1 MKICTCG
8 ASPRRVERV
17 CAGASGG
24 LVEVRGGAGGASRCG
39 FGCVRRSHDASH
51 AGARRGA
58 VVGEVRWFSA
68 EAREVVKSVRCATC
82 GKACIVRRTRSLILL
97 ELHNHKIISQNSPNA
112 TADRPSDRRPDAHAD
127 PRREREPSME
137 PSGVWRPRPQRV
149 RNGDAR
155 AGGRKCGLSGESR
168 RRTGAERHT
177 PSAIGIALGSCA
189 CNCKAVRSHL

>member
-58 VVGEVRWFSA
+58 VVGEVRWFGRGS
-68 EAREVVKSVRCATC
+68 RGRQKRPLCDMRKSVHREEDSFVSSLHDNLKTRTWTPGDPGRGPECRERDESRAESVS
-82 GKACIVRRTRSLILL
+82 GDRVRSA
-97 ELHNHKIISQNSPNA
+97 SA
-112 TADRPSDRRPDAHAD
+112 TAT
-127 PRREREPSME
+127 RER
-137 PSGVWRPRPQRV
+137 
-149 RNGDAR
+149 
-155 AGGRKCGLSGESR
+155 GRKCARTQWGVP
-168 RRTGAERHT
+168 TGAPPSVTVT
-177 PSAIGIALGSCA
+177 PSRFRLRA
-189 CNCKAVRSHL
+189 CKL

>member
-97 ELHNHKIISQNSPNA
+97 ELHKIISKLAERDRGPAVRPETGRARGPETRARAEHGAERSLE
-112 TADRPSDRRPDAHAD
+112 TASAA
-127 PRREREPSME
+127 
-137 PSGVWRPRPQRV
+137 RPQR
-149 RNGDAR
+149 RR
-155 AGGRKCGLSGESR
+155 ASEAESADSVGSPDGGRAS
-168 RRTGAERHT
+168 HT
-177 PSAIGIALGSCA
+177 VSDWDCA
-189 CNCKAVRSHL
+189 WKLRM

>member
-39 FGCVRRSHDASH
+39 FGCVLCSHDASH

-82 GKACIVRRTRSLILL
+82 GKACIVRRTRSLISIKL
-97 ELHNHKIISQNSPNA
+97 ESHKNNLKTRTTGRPTGDRTRTRTRDARAEHGAERSLE
-112 TADRPSDRRPDAHAD
+112 TASAA
-127 PRREREPSME
+127 
-137 PSGVWRPRPQRV
+137 RPQR
-149 RNGDAR
+149 RR
-155 AGGRKCGLSGESR
+155 ASRERSRKCGLSSGESR
-168 RRTGAERHT
+168 RG
-177 PSAIGIALGSCA
+177 PSVTHRQRL
-189 CNCKAVRSHL
+189 RLRM

>member
-58 VVGEVRWFSA
+58 VVGEVRWFGRGSRGRQKRPLCDMRKSVHRKENSFVSSLHETNLKTRTTRIPDADPSA
-68 EAREVVKSVRCATC
+68 ESRAE
-82 GKACIVRRTRSLILL
+82 
-97 ELHNHKIISQNSPNA
+97 
-112 TADRPSDRRPDAHAD
+112 
-127 PRREREPSME
+127 
-137 PSGVWRPRPQRV
+137 SGLRRPRPQRV
-149 RNGDAR
+149 RDGDAR
-155 AGGRKCGLSGESR
+155 ARPKV
-168 RRTGAERHT
+168 RTQWGVPTGAAERHT
-177 PSAIGIALGSCA
+177 THRRDSDCA
-189 CNCKAVRSHL
+189 HVNCNCKAVRSPMT

>member
-24 LVEVRGGAGGASRCG
+24 LVEVRGGAGGGGASRCG

-82 GKACIVRRTRSLILL
+82 GKACIVRRTRSLISINSKV
-97 ELHNHKIISQNSPNA
+97 ELPYINHNLKRKLFE
-112 TADRPSDRRPDAHAD
+112 RPAVRPETGRARG
-127 PRREREPSME
+127 PETREPSME

-155 AGGRKCGLSGESR
+155 ARPKVRTQWGVP
-168 RRTGAERHT
+168 TGAERHT

>member
-17 CAGASGG
+17 CAGASGR

-82 GKACIVRRTRSLILL
+82 GKACIVRRTRSLISKL
-97 ELHNHKIISQNSPNA
+97 ELHKIISKLERPAVSP
-112 TADRPSDRRPDAHAD
+112 TGDRTRTRT
-127 PRREREPSME
+127 R
-137 PSGVWRPRPQRV
+137 
-149 RNGDAR
+149 DAR
-155 AGGRKCGLSGESR
+155 AEH
-168 RRTGAERHT
+168 GAERSLETASAARPRRRRASEAESAAPSVTHT
-177 PSAIGIALGSCA
+177 VRSASRFRLRAHVN
-189 CNCKAVRSHL
+189 CNCKAVRSPMT